1 MHQKKSLSCSQND
14 GVNSEIKEPK
24 KNTYLLKKDNKLM
37 MNQGQYNN
45 RIMEYQKILNLLD
58 NASNQPSKFRTKN
71 GLK

>member
-37 MNQGQYNN
+37 MN
-45 RIMEYQKILNLLD
+45 
-58 NASNQPSKFRTKN
+58 
-71 GLK
+71 

>member
-14 GVNSEIKEPK
+14 GVNNEIKEPK

-45 RIMEYQKILNLLD
+45 RIIEYQKILNLLD